1 MSKRVDGA
9 DKNKARLDKRSV
21 CDFITFRLFQ
31 VGSAVVSVLNTAQM
45 PLLPHSLGRVLLPLK
60 A

>member
-1 MSKRVDGA
+1 MSGWSLK
-9 DKNKARLDKRSV
+9 KKARLDKGFV
-21 CDFITFRLFQ
+21 CDLITFRLFQ
-31 VGSAVVSVLNTAQM
+31 VGSAAVSVLNKPQK